1 MNLKLKLFLFAL
13 ASLTFAVLLQASQ
26 VVVPVPERPP
36 TPPEIPL
43 ITAGNASSPWN
54 PVTMI
59 ALASMVISLVSC
71 GWMIWGHRQTATK
84 DYVAELEKK
93 IEALHEELELAE
105 ARIGHL
111 EEENTRQLRENIE
124 LLRRLAQMPS
134 K

>member
-1 MNLKLKLFLFAL
+1 MKLKFFLFAL
-13 ASLTFAVLLQASQ
+13 AVLTFAVLMQASQ
-26 VVVPVPERPP
+26 VAVPVPERQPV
-36 TPPEIPL
+36 PPEVPL
-43 ITAGNASSPWN
+43 ITSDHSNSPWN

-59 ALASMVISLVSC
+59 ALASMMISLVSC
-71 GWMIWGHRQTATK
+71 GWMIWGHRQSATK

-93 IEALHEELELAE
+93 IEALQEELESAE

-124 LLRRLAQMPS
+124 LLRRLAQMPP